1 MDNPAPG
8 FSQFPNHRITATRTP
23 SHVRVLAGGREIADS
38 RAAFLV
44 HETRH
49 DPVWYL
55 PPEDVERHVLAPSET
70 RTYCPFKGYAS
81 YWTIELPDARLEDA
95 VWAYLEPYDEC
106 RSLTGYFAFYP
117 DRVTIE
123 VDGEP
128 QRPT

>member
-1 MDNPAPG
+1 MGNPAPG
-8 FSQFPNHRITATRTP
+8 FKQFPNHRVTATQTP
-23 SHVRVLAGGREIADS
+23 SHVRVLVDGTEIADS
-38 RAAFLV
+38 RAAVLV

-55 PPEDVERHVLAPSET
+55 PPEDVVRDVLVPSDS

-81 YWTIELPDARLEDA
+81 YWTIDLPHRQVEDA

-106 RSLTGYFAFYP
+106 RSLAGCFAFYP

-123 VDGEP
+123 VDGEA